1 MSDKSG
7 KSGCVWTVIA
17 VIGMALLV
25 GQCRSCSN
33 KKKTVQ
39 KEKVRAA
46 QMVLETKHQQS
57 FNEELVAFLA
67 EYDPPLSAK
76 RAETIQAIGDNQ
88 EIRYKLRKK
97 IDKYPSEEAKAIFRN
112 KAERYEKMIQQ
123 LNQLLAAID
132 KNATIAMAQREASVD
147 EGGGMQSA
155 DSQTLIDSAA
165 IILKQAAA
173 LQNDLESVT
182 NDKPTLPAA
191 TAPLL
196 EKSTKPE
203 GTITDEVLK
212 KNDSA
217 GNPASFLPITE
228 DPKMKALSDKADE
241 LERMADKAAKALET
255 IRKKEAASAQDPK
268 PPANRKPAP
277 ASPKPK
283 PAVDREAIQKEI
295 RRLDA
300 SIANNEANLNQ
311 AWARIKQITRN
322 GTIPIEKGS
331 RQHVEYIQA
340 HRVLEECEAQLPDLK
355 NRREML
361 KGQIGQ
367 R

>member
-1 MSDKSG
+1 MSENSG
-7 KSGCVWTVIA
+7 NSGCVWTVVA
-17 VIGMALLV
+17 VIGIALLV

-39 KEKVRAA
+39 KEKVQAA
-46 QMVLETKHQQS
+46 QMVIETKQQQS

-88 EIRYKLRKK
+88 EIRYKLRTK
-97 IDKYPSEEAKAIFRN
+97 IDKYPSEEAKAIFRT

-165 IILKQAAA
+165 IILKQAAS
-173 LQNDLESVT
+173 LQNDLESFS
-182 NDKPTLPAA
+182 NDKP
-191 TAPLL
+191 LL
-196 EKSTKPE
+196 DKNTKPV
-203 GTITDEVLK
+203 GTLKDEVLNK
-212 KNDSA
+212 SDSDA
-217 GNPASFLPITE
+217 NPSSLLGAPE

-241 LERMADKAAKALET
+241 LEKMADKAAKALET
-255 IRKKEAASAQDPK
+255 IRKNEAAPAQTPK
-268 PPANRKPAP
+268 PPADQKTAP
-277 ASPKPK
+277 AVPKPK
-283 PAVDREAIQKEI
+283 PAMDREAVQKEI

-311 AWARIKQITRN
+311 AWARINQITRN
-322 GTIPIEKGS
+322 GTVPIEKGS
-331 RQHVEYIQA
+331 RQHVEYLNA
-340 HRVLEECEAQLPDLK
+340 HRVLQDCEAQLPELK
-355 NRREML
+355 SRRDFL
-361 KGQIGQ
+361 KGKLEGL
-367 R
+367 

>member
-1 MSDKSG
+1 M
-7 KSGCVWTVIA
+7 VA
-17 VIGMALLV
+17 VIGFSILV

-39 KEKVRAA
+39 KEKIRAA
-46 QMVLETKHQQS
+46 QVVIETKQQQS
-57 FNEELVAFLA
+57 CDQELVAFLA

-88 EIRYKLRKK
+88 EIRNKLRSK

-165 IILKQAAA
+165 IIMKQAAL
-173 LQNDLESVT
+173 LQNDLKSFA
-182 NDKPTLPAA
+182 NDKPVLSVASTLLLDKDSKPA
-191 TAPLL
+191 
-196 EKSTKPE
+196 
-203 GTITDEVLK
+203 GTITDLVLSK
-212 KNDSA
+212 TNSER
-217 GNPASFLPITE
+217 NPSSLLAVPE
-228 DPKMKALSDKADE
+228 DPKMKVLSDKADE
-241 LERMADKAAKALET
+241 LEKMAAKAANALET
-255 IRKKEAASAQDPK
+255 MRKNETAAAQDPK
-268 PPANRKPAP
+268 PPANRKLAQTGQN
-277 ASPKPK
+277 PKR
-283 PAVDREAIQKEI
+283 AVDQEAIQKEI

-300 SIANNEANLNQ
+300 AIANDEANLNQ
-311 AWARIKQITRN
+311 AWARIKRITRN
-322 GTIPIEKGS
+322 GTAPILKGS
-331 RQHVEYIQA
+331 RQYVEYQQA
-340 HRVLEECEAQLPDLK
+340 HRVLEDCEAQLPELK

-361 KGQIGQ
+361 KGHLGKL
-367 R
+367 